1 MDFIEELKWRGLFF
15 DMIPGSQKHLNSHKT
30 LGYIG
35 FDPTAP
41 SLGIGNLVQIIIL
54 KHFQRAGHQPIA
66 LLGGATGMI
75 GDPSGKTEERQ
86 LLSEKQLQSNI
97 TGFQQQLQ
105 KYLDIHSETN
115 PVLML
120 NNYDWYQNM
129 NMLYF
134 LREIGKHLTVN
145 YMMAKD
151 SVKSRMESGISY
163 TEFTYQLLQA
173 YDFYRLNEDHQCTIQ
188 MGGSDQWGNLTSGVE
203 LIRRLKGDEAYAVTS
218 PLVTKTDGS
227 KFGKTEKGNIY
238 LNPEL
243 TSPYHFYQF
252 WLNVSDAD
260 AEKFIKI
267 FTFLTKEEIETLTK
281 QHYEAPHQR
290 TLQQKLAEEVTTF
303 VHSKEEHDKAVKAS
317 NILFGRSTTED
328 LNSLDEATLLS
339 AMDGVPQ
346 CKVDR
351 GRLKNGINLIDLLAV
366 ETNVL
371 PSKNEAKKMIKGN
384 AISVNKIK
392 RSDIESEISEIDLI
406 NNRYILLQKGKKNYY
421 LLSIE

>member
-1 MDFIEELKWRGLFF
+1 MDFIEELKWRGLFY
-15 DMIPGSQKHLNSHKT
+15 DMIPGSQKHLNNHKT

-75 GDPSGKTEERQ
+75 GDPSGKTQERQ
-86 LLSEKQLQSNI
+86 LLSEEQLHSNI
-97 TGFQQQLQ
+97 NGFQQQLQ
-105 KYLDIHSETN
+105 KYLDIHSDTN
-115 PVLML
+115 PVFML
-120 NNYDWYQNM
+120 NNYEWYQSM
-129 NMLYF
+129 NILYF

-151 SVKSRMESGISY
+151 SVKSRLESGISY

-173 YDFYRLNEDHQCTIQ
+173 YDFYRLFEDYQCTVQ

-203 LIRRLKGDEAYAVTS
+203 LIRRLRGDEAYAVTS

-243 TSPYHFYQF
+243 TSPYRFYQF

-267 FTFLTKEEIETLTK
+267 FTFLTKAEIETLTK

-290 TLQQKLAEEVTTF
+290 ILQQKLAEEVTTF
-303 VHSKEEHDKAVKAS
+303 IHSKEEHDKAVKAS
-317 NILFGRSTTED
+317 NILFGRSTTQD
-328 LNSLDEATLLS
+328 LNSLDESTLLS

-346 CKVDR
+346 YQVDR
-351 GRLKNGINLIDLLAV
+351 SRLKNGINLIDLLAV

-384 AISVNKIK
+384 AISVNKTK
-392 RSDIESEISEIDLI
+392 RSDIESEISENDLI

>member
-1 MDFIEELKWRGLFF
+1 
-15 DMIPGSQKHLNSHKT
+15 
-30 LGYIG
+30 
-35 FDPTAP
+35 
-41 SLGIGNLVQIIIL
+41 
-54 KHFQRAGHQPIA
+54 
-66 LLGGATGMI
+66 
-75 GDPSGKTEERQ
+75 
-86 LLSEKQLQSNI
+86 
-97 TGFQQQLQ
+97 
-105 KYLDIHSETN
+105 
-115 PVLML
+115 
-120 NNYDWYQNM
+120 
-129 NMLYF
+129 
-134 LREIGKHLTVN
+134 
-145 YMMAKD
+145 
-151 SVKSRMESGISY
+151 
-163 TEFTYQLLQA
+163 
-173 YDFYRLNEDHQCTIQ
+173 
-188 MGGSDQWGNLTSGVE
+188 
-203 LIRRLKGDEAYAVTS
+203 VTS

-243 TSPYHFYQF
+243 TSPYRFYQF

-290 TLQQKLAEEVTTF
+290 ILQQKLAEEVTTF

-328 LNSLDEATLLS
+328 LNSLDESTLLS

-346 CKVDR
+346 YKVDR

>member
-66 LLGGATGMI
+66 LIGGATGMI

-86 LLSEKQLQSNI
+86 LLSENQLQSNI
-97 TGFQQQLQ
+97 TGFQQQLR

-134 LREIGKHLTVN
+134 LREIGKHLTIN

-151 SVKSRMESGISY
+151 SVKSRLESGISY

-243 TSPYHFYQF
+243 TSPYRFYQF

-290 TLQQKLAEEVTTF
+290 ILQQKLAEEVTTF

-328 LNSLDEATLLS
+328 LNSLDESTLLS

-346 CKVDR
+346 YKVDR